1 MTFFDR
7 CDLKTCQQSK
17 ESTCVSEELT
27 ILVLFPE
34 INVDISFFSET
45 PPPPAPKI
53 KKEKTNRSKHKNKF
67 YK

>member
-45 PPPPAPKI
+45 PPAPRPQN
-53 KKEKTNRSKHKNKF
+53 KEGKNKQ
-67 YK
+67 KQA